1 MTYSDMKNQGVDIQC
16 QVIFCFY
23 DYDAEC
29 RKVLSNEEAA
39 DREIK
44 YIYTEDDAIY
54 IEVEGDND

>member
-1 MTYSDMKNQGVDIQC
+1 MTYSDMRNQGIDIQC

-23 DYDAEC
+23 DYDAER
-29 RKVLSNEEAA
+29 RKILSAEEAA

-54 IEVEGDND
+54 IEVEGE

>member
-1 MTYSDMKNQGVDIQC
+1 MTYSDMRNQGVDIQC

-23 DYDAEC
+23 DYDAER
-29 RKVLSNEEAA
+29 RKILSAEEAA

-54 IEVEGDND
+54 IEVEGE